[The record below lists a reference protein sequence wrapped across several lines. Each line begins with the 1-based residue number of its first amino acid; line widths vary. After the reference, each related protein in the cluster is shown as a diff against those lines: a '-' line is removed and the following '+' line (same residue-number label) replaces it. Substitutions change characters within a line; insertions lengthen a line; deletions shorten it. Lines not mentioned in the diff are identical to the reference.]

1 VWLWLL
7 FKIFFTLK
15 YIKIVFFIFK
25 KLFFILTH
33 QNNLK
38 TSKNINLKEIKK
50 YFLKKILLK

>member
-50 YFLKKILLK
+50 YFFKKILLK